1 MLAGVF
7 RGVGK
12 MPVEE
17 VPEPVAGPRDVLL
30 DVRACGVCGSDLH
43 SFRGGHRT
51 PDGQIMGHEFA
62 GAVLDVGRDVDG
74 IAVGDRLTGLPIQ
87 PCGRCRRCL
96 SGAVHLCEIW
106 TTRSIAFGLP
116 GAFAERLRIPDAELG
131 RNVHRLP
138 DGAEFT
144 DGALIE
150 PTAVAAHAV
159 AQAQPPTGEPAV
171 VLGLGAIGLQVG
183 QLLLAAGARPVIG
196 VDLSAL
202 RRDVGDKLGMT
213 TIDGAGGIDGI
224 RAGLH
229 DSIGER
235 EVAVAVEASGA
246 APLVQQAIELVRP
259 RGTVVLVALYH
270 HLTEFNPMLAVQR
283 EVTLRGSA
291 NVTPA
296 DFREAIGL
304 LGDGRI
310 RMQPLITHRLPLAEV
325 EEAFRAQTDAA
336 TSVKVM
342 VTQD

>member
-17 VPEPVAGPRDVLL
+17 VPEPVAGPRDVVL

-43 SFRGGHRT
+43 AFKAGHHT
-51 PDGQIMGHEFA
+51 PNGQIMGHEFA
-62 GAVLDVGRDVDG
+62 GAVLEVGREVDG

-96 SGAVHLCEIW
+96 SAAVHLCEVW

-159 AQAQPPTGEPAV
+159 AQAQPPAGEPAV

-213 TIDGAGGIDGI
+213 AIDGAGGLDGI

-229 DSIGER
+229 DVIGER
-235 EVAVAVEASGA
+235 EVAVVVEASGA
-246 APLVQQAIELVRP
+246 APLVQQAVELVRP

-270 HLTEFNPMLAVQR
+270 RMTEFSPMRAVQK

-310 RMQPLITHRLPLAEV
+310 RMQPLITHRLPLTEV
-325 EEAFRAQTDAA
+325 EEAFRAQSDAA